1 MAVKTSELKLLS
13 EKKKK
18 KNTPGAFH
26 NLWTKS
32 KIWNTLKI

>member
-13 EKKKK
+13 EKKK

>member
-13 EKKKK
+13 KKK